1 MDWEDFE
8 HLVREIFS
16 KEFATSGMEVKV
28 TQSSR
33 DLGVDAV
40 AFDPDPIRG
49 GKIIIQAKR
58 YTNTVKV
65 ESVRAL
71 YGIMQDEGAMKGIMV
86 TTSDYGPDAYKFAQ
100 GKPIT
105 LINGNNLLSMLET
118 HGHKAKIDL
127 KEARK
132 LLKE

>member
-1 MDWEDFE
+1 
-8 HLVREIFS
+8 
-16 KEFATSGMEVKV
+16 
-28 TQSSR
+28 
-33 DLGVDAV
+33 
-40 AFDPDPIRG
+40 
-49 GKIIIQAKR
+49 
-58 YTNTVKV
+58 
-65 ESVRAL
+65 
-71 YGIMQDEGAMKGIMV
+71 MQDEGAMKGIMV